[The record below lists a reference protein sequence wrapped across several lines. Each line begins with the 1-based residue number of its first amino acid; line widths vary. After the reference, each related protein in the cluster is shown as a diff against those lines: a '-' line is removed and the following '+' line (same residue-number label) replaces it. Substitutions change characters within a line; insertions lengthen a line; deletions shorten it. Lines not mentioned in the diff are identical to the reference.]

1 MGAGHLLSNSKVLL
15 YHRHVKMAHGE
26 VVLDCVYTQATSTP
40 QVQHNPSFLWNQ
52 HNNLSFWVH
61 RSANWG
67 SKTSSIWCDCTLW
80 CRPVSD
86 TPSTEH
92 RHHGATTKML
102 RRLCW
107 PRSNHRSIVA
117 TAFLL
122 HYWRVIFSFHYQLW
136 DSVAMKYTE
145 QLQNLSR
152 ENWKG
157 VTCRLALF
165 KHFDFRHCLM
175 VSCWTLNWHLSY
187 ILSNSK
193 NKSLQ
198 NDHEVKQQGH
208 DN

>member
-86 TPSTEH
+86 TPSTEQ
-92 RHHGATTKML
+92 T
-102 RRLCW
+102 
-107 PRSNHRSIVA
+107 PRSHNQDVKETMLTQIKSQEYSSYCVLAPLLAGNFQLPLSVVRFCGYEIYW
-117 TAFLL
+117 TAAK
-122 HYWRVIFSFHYQLW
+122 SFQRKL
-136 DSVAMKYTE
+136 
-145 QLQNLSR
+145 
-152 ENWKG
+152 KG
-157 VTCRLALF
+157 CDL
-165 KHFDFRHCLM
+165 
-175 VSCWTLNWHLSY
+175 
-187 ILSNSK
+187 
-193 NKSLQ
+193 
-198 NDHEVKQQGH
+198 
-208 DN
+208 